1 MDVPPKNY
9 WIRTFDF
16 QLGEPVEAGL
26 VGEAVETAREAPGEL
41 LPSARLLS
49 MTLMMVMVVIM
60 MILMMI
66 LVMVVIMMISMMIIV
81 MVVIVMIDDW
91 GDFPFL
97 AMMMTS

>member
-1 MDVPPKNY
+1 MPADIKKK
-9 WIRTFDF
+9 
-16 QLGEPVEAGL
+16 PVEARL
-26 VGEAVETAREAPGEL
+26 VGQAVETAREAPGEL

-66 LVMVVIMMISMMIIV
+66 MVMVI
-81 MVVIVMIDDW
+81 IVMIDDW
-91 GDFPFL
+91 GDFLFL